1 MTEHALQNEILREFG
16 TNPTIRLWRAN
27 CGVGVVGDVSRIMD
41 ACRRLRISARMVSF
55 GVPGQAD
62 LTGILDGGR
71 RLEIEVKTATGRQSK
86 EQQNYERMIVSKGGI
101 YVLARSVEDVRA
113 GIEGF

>member
-16 TNPTIRLWRAN
+16 TRPDLRLWRAN
-27 CGVGVVGDVSRIMD
+27 AGTAVVGDVSKIMNF
-41 ACRRLRISARMVSF
+41 CRRLKIPARAVAF

-71 RLEIEVKTATGRQSK
+71 RLEIEAKSDIGRQTD
-86 EQQNYERMIVSKGGI
+86 EQRNYERMIRSKGGI
-101 YVLARSVEDVRA
+101 YILARSVEDVRA
-113 GIEGF
+113 AIGG